1 MSRSYRKMPI
11 LKDGGRSKKIGKKFA
26 NQKVRITKD
35 LISHGYYKKVYSN
48 YNIWDYCSYWTLE
61 DMKRYYK
68 RHHEDAI
75 RARGYDDYF
84 NLTEKEIESE
94 WKKDYYWK

>member
-1 MSRSYRKMPI
+1 
-11 LKDGGRSKKIGKKFA
+11 
-26 NQKVRITKD
+26 
-35 LISHGYYKKVYSN
+35 
-48 YNIWDYCSYWTLE
+48 
-61 DMKRYYK
+61 MKRYYQ

-75 RARGYDDYF
+75 RIKGYDDYF